1 VRGATTSGSS
11 YGYQNTTEQA
21 LEDMMVEF
29 EMSGEIIIQSIGI
42 CNHTDS

>member
-1 VRGATTSGSS
+1 VRGATASGSS
-11 YGYQNTTEQA
+11 YGYKNTTEQA
-21 LEDMMVEF
+21 LRDMVEF